1 MVCGKTYFQRLWCML
16 ELFIMFAFSPE
27 EDAVKRIV
35 LIPIESEGV
44 TRESILE
51 SMATFNLDDA
61 HCYDPNEEIKLRG
74 VMAAV
79 GEERFVARIR
89 SLAGKFQAVWAEEE
103 ERGMGEQGMGRG
115 SSPPSSQVLRG
126 SGFW

>member
-1 MVCGKTYFQRLWCML
+1 ML

-103 ERGMGEQGMGRG
+103 ERGMGRG
-115 SSPPSSQVLRG
+115 SSPPPSAVATALVSLNLL
-126 SGFW
+126 S